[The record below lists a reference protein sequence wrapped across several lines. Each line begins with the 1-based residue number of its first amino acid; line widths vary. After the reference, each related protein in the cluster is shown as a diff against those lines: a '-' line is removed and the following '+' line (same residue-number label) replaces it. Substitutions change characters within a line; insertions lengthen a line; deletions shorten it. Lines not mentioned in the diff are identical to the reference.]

1 MIIGGIEAG
10 GTKFVCGIGNEKGEI
25 TNRISIPTTNP
36 TETMDQVKHFFRGTP
51 LDAIGVGSFGPI
63 DLNRNSGTY
72 GYIKNSPKVEWKDFD
87 FAGAISSIWNVPIGF
102 DTDVNAAALAESIW
116 GAAEGLSSCLYITIG
131 TGIGAGMIVQGSMLS
146 GISHPEM
153 GHIRVRRHPKDHY
166 EGCCPYHH
174 DCLEGLAAGPALEE
188 RWGKKG
194 VALKGV
200 DQVWELEAYYL
211 SEALVNFIL
220 TLSPMK
226 IVLGGGVM
234 KQHQL
239 FPLIQKM
246 VQYKL
251 NGYLSFNE
259 LSQENIAQYI
269 VPPGLGDDAGLKG
282 ALALAMRAYQSKL

>member
-1 MIIGGIEAG
+1 MIFGGIEAG

-25 TNRISIPTTNP
+25 TNRVSIPTTNP
-36 TETMDQVKHFFRGTP
+36 TETMAQVKHFFRGTQ

-63 DLNRNSGTY
+63 DLNRNSETY
-72 GYIKNSPKVEWKDFD
+72 GYIKNTPKMEWKDFD

-102 DTDVNAAALAESIW
+102 DTDVNAAALAESMW
-116 GAAEGLSSCLYITIG
+116 GAAEGLPSCLYITIG
-131 TGIGAGMIVQGSMLS
+131 TGIGAGVIVQGSMLS

-153 GHIRVRRHPKDHY
+153 GHVRVRRHPEDHY

-194 VALKGV
+194 VALKDV

-246 VQYKL
+246 VQDKL

-269 VPPGLGDDAGLKG
+269 VPPGLADDAGLKG
-282 ALALAMRAYQSKL
+282 AIALAKRACQSKL